1 MLKALAR
8 VVADAVVVAIVLFTT
23 AGTIA
28 WPHAWVLVSVLL
40 IVRVVSAI
48 VIYRA
53 NPALL
58 EERATVLI
66 HRDQPLSDRVVLILF
81 MTTAFI
87 GVPAIAAI
95 DVFHWH
101 VLPGPP
107 EIVQNTGLFMFVAG
121 WFVTALA
128 LRENAFAVTVVRL
141 QDERM
146 HKVVDTG
153 IYSRLRHPMYS
164 GNPLVLLGLSL
175 WLGSYFAAVCAVLPV
190 ALLMIRIRLEERF
203 LMRELPGYSD
213 YSRRVRYRLV
223 PRIW

>member
-81 MTTAFI
+81 MTAAFI

-164 GNPLVLLGLSL
+164 GNPLILVGLSL
-175 WLGSYFAAVCAVLPV
+175 WLGSYLAVFCAVLPV

-213 YSRRVRYRLV
+213 YSSRVRYRLV
-223 PRIW
+223 PGIW

>member
-87 GVPAIAAI
+87 GVPAIAAM

-164 GNPLVLLGLSL
+164 GNPLILVGLSL
-175 WLGSYFAAVCAVLPV
+175 WLGSYLAVFCAVLPV

-213 YSRRVRYRLV
+213 YSSRVRYRLV
-223 PRIW
+223 PGIW

>member
-8 VVADAVVVAIVLFTT
+8 VVADAVVVAIVLFTA

-40 IVRVVSAI
+40 IVRVASAI
-48 VIYRA
+48 VIYRV

-81 MTTAFI
+81 MITAFI

-101 VLPGPP
+101 VLPPP
-107 EIVQNTGLFMFVAG
+107 PDIVQDVGLLVFGAG

>member
-28 WPHAWVLVSVLL
+28 WPHAWVLLSVLL

-164 GNPLVLLGLSL
+164 GNPLILVGLSL
-175 WLGSYFAAVCAVLPV
+175 WLGSYLAVFCAVLPV

-213 YSRRVRYRLV
+213 YSSRVRYRLV
-223 PRIW
+223 PGIW

>member
-8 VVADAVVVAIVLFTT
+8 VVADAVVVAIVLFTA

-28 WPHAWVLVSVLL
+28 WPHAWVLLSVLL

-164 GNPLVLLGLSL
+164 GNPLILVGLSL
-175 WLGSYFAAVCAVLPV
+175 WLGSYLAVFCAVLPV

-213 YSRRVRYRLV
+213 YSSRVRYRLV
-223 PRIW
+223 PGIW

>member
-1 MLKALAR
+1 
-8 VVADAVVVAIVLFTT
+8 
-23 AGTIA
+23 
-28 WPHAWVLVSVLL
+28 
-40 IVRVVSAI
+40 VVSAI

-164 GNPLVLLGLSL
+164 GNPLILVGLSL
-175 WLGSYFAAVCAVLPV
+175 WLGSYLAVFCAVLPV

-213 YSRRVRYRLV
+213 YSSRVRYRLV
-223 PRIW
+223 PGIW

>member
-164 GNPLVLLGLSL
+164 GNPLILVGLSL
-175 WLGSYFAAVCAVLPV
+175 WLGSYLAVFCAVLPV

-213 YSRRVRYRLV
+213 YSSRVRYRLV
-223 PRIW
+223 PGIW

>member
-1 MLKALAR
+1 
-8 VVADAVVVAIVLFTT
+8 VVADAVVVAIVLFTA

-164 GNPLVLLGLSL
+164 GNPLILVGLSL
-175 WLGSYFAAVCAVLPV
+175 WLGSYLAVFCAVLPV

-213 YSRRVRYRLV
+213 YSSRVRYRLV
-223 PRIW
+223 PGIW

>member
-8 VVADAVVVAIVLFTT
+8 VVADAVVVAIVLFTA

-81 MTTAFI
+81 MITAFI

-101 VLPGPP
+101 VLPPP
-107 EIVQNTGLFMFVAG
+107 PDIVQDAGLFVFVAG

-175 WLGSYFAAVCAVLPV
+175 WLGSYIAAFCAVLPV
-190 ALLMIRIRLEERF
+190 GLLMIRIRLEERF

-213 YSRRVRYRLV
+213 YSSRVRYRLM
-223 PRIW
+223 PGIW

>member
-87 GVPAIAAI
+87 GVPANAAI

-164 GNPLVLLGLSL
+164 GNPLILVGLSL
-175 WLGSYFAAVCAVLPV
+175 WLGSYLAVFCAVLPV

-213 YSRRVRYRLV
+213 YSSRVRYRLV
-223 PRIW
+223 PGIW

>member
-8 VVADAVVVAIVLFTT
+8 VVADAVVVAIVLFTA

-164 GNPLVLLGLSL
+164 GNPLILVGLSL
-175 WLGSYFAAVCAVLPV
+175 WLGSYLAVFCAVLPV

-213 YSRRVRYRLV
+213 YSSRVRYRLV
-223 PRIW
+223 PGIW

>member
-95 DVFHWH
+95 DLFHWH

-164 GNPLVLLGLSL
+164 GNPLILVGLSL
-175 WLGSYFAAVCAVLPV
+175 WLGSYLAVFCAVLPV

-213 YSRRVRYRLV
+213 YSSRVRYRLV
-223 PRIW
+223 PGIW

>member
-95 DVFHWH
+95 DVFHWCCQ
-101 VLPGPP
+101 VRRRLFRILVFSCSLPD
-107 EIVQNTGLFMFVAG
+107 GL
-121 WFVTALA
+121 
-128 LRENAFAVTVVRL
+128 
-141 QDERM
+141 
-146 HKVVDTG
+146 
-153 IYSRLRHPMYS
+153 
-164 GNPLVLLGLSL
+164 
-175 WLGSYFAAVCAVLPV
+175 
-190 ALLMIRIRLEERF
+190 
-203 LMRELPGYSD
+203 
-213 YSRRVRYRLV
+213 
-223 PRIW
+223 

>member
-48 VIYRA
+48 VIYRV

-81 MTTAFI
+81 MVTAFI

-95 DVFHWH
+95 DVFYWH
-101 VLPGPP
+101 VLPPP
-107 EIVQNTGLFMFVAG
+107 PDIVQDAGLFVFVAG

-175 WLGSYFAAVCAVLPV
+175 WLGSYIAAFCAVLPV
-190 ALLMIRIRLEERF
+190 GLLMIRIRLEERF

>member
-8 VVADAVVVAIVLFTT
+8 VVAGAVVVAIVLFTT

-164 GNPLVLLGLSL
+164 GNPLILVGLSL
-175 WLGSYFAAVCAVLPV
+175 WLGSYLAVFCAVLPV

-213 YSRRVRYRLV
+213 YSSRVRYRLV
-223 PRIW
+223 PGIW